1 MIQTVVQSI
10 LQAAE
15 AAGLLGGAK
24 TAQISIRT
32 SEALL
37 SAAKQQTGLDSTT
50 AVVELALASLALPDP
65 VAAYM
70 DDTFGALG
78 ADHQLEL

>member
-1 MIQTVVQSI
+1 MIGAVVQSI

-37 SAAKQQTGLDSTT
+37 AAAKQSTGIDSTT
-50 AVVELALASLALPDP
+50 KVIELALASLALPDP
-65 VAAYM
+65 VATYM
-70 DDTFGALG
+70 DERFGALG
-78 ADHQLEL
+78 PDHRLDL